1 MYPNFVDLIDQYNWI
16 SPQVVDLYTELAGA
30 VEQLSVDVAIIVG
43 PGNMIM
49 EQEDIVRDVLV
60 FI

>member
-1 MYPNFVDLIDQYNWI
+1 M
-16 SPQVVDLYTELAGA
+16 VDLYTELAGA